1 MNAGSTAALRSLH
14 RKHKMLLGQTAINFA
29 ANVFS
34 AVFGLINVIV
44 FTRLLAPAEF
54 GTYVLGVGFAQIA
67 STFMISWLRLP
78 IMREQARGDG
88 TDVRGVIVPGLV
100 LSCLLAPVAYI
111 GSPLVGLTSLPA
123 SAAAALALA
132 IGLFETG
139 QELLRARL
147 QAFTVMKAT
156 MVRAVLVSAL
166 GVAFTVVGHSGVLLL
181 TASALAYLMA
191 AFAFTSDAWA
201 GTVVRFDGARLS
213 SMAKAGIP
221 LTVSLT
227 LLALSGVIDRF
238 IIAHL
243 VGSAQAGQYSAGVD
257 LVRQALII
265 PAISAAAAFFPLAV
279 QIHANKGAGP
289 VRSHLAECFEFLLAG
304 TLPAS
309 LGFAILSTHLAN
321 VILGADF
328 RSTAIAIMPIV
339 SIACVF
345 QIMAYQYLHIS
356 FLLSGRNSFYLWNT
370 ASVLAFNAVVSYLLI
385 QHFGSV
391 GAAWGRLAADIFGF
405 SGALL
410 LSRWAFPMPTPFR
423 RLTKVLI
430 ASVVMAIVV
439 RSVDLAAAPSD
450 KVALA
455 VLVPSGVAS
464 YLIMCWMLD
473 IAKSRHYLNR
483 GLQIASKA
491 LAQLRLRGM
500 QL

>member
-1 MNAGSTAALRSLH
+1 
-14 RKHKMLLGQTAINFA
+14 MLLGQTAINFA

-34 AVFGLINVIV
+34 AAFGLLNVIV
-44 FTRLLAPAEF
+44 FTRLLAPTEF
-54 GTYVLGVGFAQIA
+54 GTYVLGFGFAQIA

-88 TDVRGVIVPGLV
+88 TDVRGIVVPGLV
-100 LSCLLAPVAYI
+100 LSCLLAPIAYA
-111 GSPLVGLTSLPA
+111 GAPLIGLTSLPA
-123 SAAAALALA
+123 SAAAGLALA
-132 IGLFETG
+132 IGFFETS
-139 QELLRARL
+139 QELLRARM

-156 MVRAVLVSAL
+156 IVRAVLVSAF

-181 TASALAYLMA
+181 TSSALAYLIA
-191 AFAFTSDAWA
+191 TFAFTRDAWE
-201 GTVVRFDGARLS
+201 GTLIRYDSARLIG
-213 SMAKAGIP
+213 MAKAGIP

-279 QIHANKGAGP
+279 QIHANRGADA

-304 TLPAS
+304 TIPAC
-309 LGFAILSTHLAN
+309 LGFAILATHLAN
-321 VILGADF
+321 VILGPDF
-328 RSTAIAIMPIV
+328 RSTAIAVMPIV
-339 SIACVF
+339 AVACTF

-356 FLLSGRNSFYLWNT
+356 FLLSGRNLFYLWNT
-370 ASVLAFNAVVSYLLI
+370 GSVLAFNAVVSYLLI

-391 GAAWGRLAADIFGF
+391 GAAWGRLAAELFGL

-410 LSRWAFPMPTPFR
+410 LTRWAFPIPTPYR

-439 RSVDLAAAPSD
+439 RSLDLAAAPSD
-450 KVALA
+450 KIALA
-455 VLVPSGVAS
+455 ILVPSGIAS
-464 YLIMCWMLD
+464 YMIMCWLLD
-473 IAKSRHYLNR
+473 ISKSRHRLIC
-483 GLQIASKA
+483 GLVIASKA
-491 LAQLRLRGM
+491 LAQLYLRGSDVRTPGM
-500 QL
+500 RG